1 MASMDDYRQTHII
14 SASPMDL
21 VVMLY
26 EECIAAL
33 SRAEASFDLD
43 ESERCQGISNHLLHA
58 QDIITELSVS
68 LDFGAGGEIAANLN
82 RLYDFMSNHLSAA
95 NLSKN
100 ALPIREVRALMV
112 DLLDAWRQVAA
123 QAPAATFDAS
133 TGGGTGALLASG

>member
-1 MASMDDYRQTHII
+1 MAYMDDYRQTHVI
-14 SASPMDL
+14 SASPMEL

-26 EECIAAL
+26 EECIASL
-33 SRAEASFDLD
+33 SRAEASFELD
-43 ESERCQGISNHLLHA
+43 ESERYQTVSNHLLHA
-58 QDIITELSVS
+58 QDIITELDVS
-68 LDFGAGGEIAANLN
+68 LDYGAGGEIATNLN
-82 RLYDFMSNHLSAA
+82 RLYDFMSSHLSVA

-133 TGGGTGALLASG
+133 SGGGAGALLASG